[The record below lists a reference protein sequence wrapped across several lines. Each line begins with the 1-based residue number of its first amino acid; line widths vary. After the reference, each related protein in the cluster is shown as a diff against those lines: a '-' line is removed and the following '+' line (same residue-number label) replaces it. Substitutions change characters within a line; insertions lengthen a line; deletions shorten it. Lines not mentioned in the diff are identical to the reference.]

1 MTRSLLWLSLAL
13 LVFRVVSA
21 LLVVVQPGFTDAYYY
36 VDVARRVAH
45 GQGLTADFV
54 WNFLEAPGFA
64 PLPVPSHRFW
74 MPLASVLQAAGIVTL
89 EPLLGP
95 FRSAQAAVVAA
106 AALVPAAT
114 YVAARSIG
122 ATTRASLTA
131 AALAGIGGG
140 AFAPAWVTL
149 DSFAIAALV
158 GTCFFIAFARAASGD
173 VRAGAIAGGLVGI
186 LFLARAEGALF
197 GVALLALSVRPVS
210 RRAGIVGALVAL
222 VIGSAWLAR
231 GLSLGESPDLLSRTV
246 LLARYED
253 FFAVFPSSTLDLGT
267 AVGQRLSALGTDL
280 LIALV
285 SLLFFL
291 AAPLAMGIRAGWR
304 LPAVRAF
311 AALAL
316 GLYVVEAMVWPL
328 HATRGSY
335 FHSLAAFYPFA
346 MALVAL
352 GGDAWLARRGERT
365 ALVAVSGTILAA
377 SVLAAVG
384 LVGWDSAYNSGYR
397 ARLAALEAIPPGPF
411 FAIDAAAWR
420 WIADRT
426 VYVTPADGPELGTCL
441 ASRYGATSI
450 VLEPAHFSTYESLY
464 QGATNPLLGSPVD
477 RSGIR
482 VYPVA
487 RGVECAISIRDR

>member
-21 LLVVVQPGFTDAYYY
+21 VLVVVQPGFTDAYYY

-95 FRSAQAAVVAA
+95 FRSAQTAVVAA

-158 GTCFFIAFARAASGD
+158 GTCFLIAFARAASGD

-222 VIGSAWLAR
+222 VIGSVWLAR

-253 FFAVFPSSTLDLGT
+253 FFAVFPSTICTSRSTAKKCRSWT
-267 AVGQRLSALGTDL
+267 A
-280 LIALV
+280 
-285 SLLFFL
+285 
-291 AAPLAMGIRAGWR
+291 
-304 LPAVRAF
+304 
-311 AALAL
+311 
-316 GLYVVEAMVWPL
+316 
-328 HATRGSY
+328 
-335 FHSLAAFYPFA
+335 
-346 MALVAL
+346 
-352 GGDAWLARRGERT
+352 ARRY
-365 ALVAVSGTILAA
+365 S
-377 SVLAAVG
+377 SM
-384 LVGWDSAYNSGYR
+384 
-397 ARLAALEAIPPGPF
+397 P
-411 FAIDAAAWR
+411 
-420 WIADRT
+420 
-426 VYVTPADGPELGTCL
+426 
-441 ASRYGATSI
+441 SI
-450 VLEPAHFSTYESLY
+450 V
-464 QGATNPLLGSPVD
+464 
-477 RSGIR
+477 
-482 VYPVA
+482 
-487 RGVECAISIRDR
+487 